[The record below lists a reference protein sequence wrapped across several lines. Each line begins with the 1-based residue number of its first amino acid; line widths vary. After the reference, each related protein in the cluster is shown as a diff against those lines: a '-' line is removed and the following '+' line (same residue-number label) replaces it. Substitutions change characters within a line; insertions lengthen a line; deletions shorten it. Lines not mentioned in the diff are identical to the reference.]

1 MVLLR
6 KLLTPNGT
14 LIVDAVH
21 TEDDYTLVLDDAGH
35 IFRYTTANFIYT
47 DNPDT
52 TINLSAIS
60 QFTFN
65 RILTTTSFAGQR
77 VLLLGGPDGV
87 LILQVM
93 NSTLQVTGILEIS
106 IASNL
111 LYGANNVQFIRT
123 AGVESL
129 RSGQVLIGSIL
140 NAQAT
145 ITGVSTANNTLTV
158 IAANN
163 LKVNDTVTLN
173 GLTTATEFNGQ
184 TVQIIAV
191 STAWFQ
197 VSTVPIGTYGIAAT
211 ITSVAASMGN
221 TAVYTGTIPGG
232 AGNAYVG
239 RMVTISGFLN
249 LQNNGTFTI
258 VGSTATTLTLNTTS
272 AISESAAPTATIDVA
287 ETGTATA
294 TNDGQTYETLISLS
308 NGVIIGTW
316 NSSKLKNQFV
326 NTGEILFDPNSQ
338 YTGYPL
344 PPANVTA
351 TSTITPQGTIVT
363 ISWAQ
368 QRPDLVTSYNVEYG
382 VDGITFSLLQSV
394 GSGSIQGISVQL
406 APGST
411 YYFRVQAF
419 SLDGTSNYSNVA
431 SITI

>member
-1 MVLLR
+1 
-6 KLLTPNGT
+6 
-14 LIVDAVH
+14 VDAVH
-21 TEDDYTLVLDDAGH
+21 TEDDYTLVLDAAGH
-35 IFRYTTANFIYT
+35 VFRYTTANFIYT

-52 TINLSAIS
+52 TINLSSIS
-60 QFTFN
+60 NFTFN
-65 RILTTTSFAGQR
+65 RILTTSSFAGQR
-77 VLLLGGPDGV
+77 VLLFGGPDGV
-87 LILQVM
+87 LLLQVA

-111 LYGANNVQFIRT
+111 LYGADNVQFVRT

-140 NAQAT
+140 NASAK
-145 ITGVSTANNTLTV
+145 ITGISTANNTLTM
-158 IAANN
+158 ICANN
-163 LKVNDTVTLN
+163 FQVNDTVTLN

-184 TVQIIAV
+184 TLQIIAV
-191 STAWFQ
+191 SSAWFQ
-197 VSTVPIGTYGIAAT
+197 VSIVPIGAYGIAAT
-211 ITSVAASMGN
+211 VTNAATSVGN

-239 RMVTISGFLN
+239 RMVTIQGFLTA
-249 LQNNGTFTI
+249 QNNGTFTI
-258 VGSTATTLTLNTTS
+258 SGSTATTLTLNTP
-272 AISESAAPTATIDVA
+272 AALNESAAATATIDVS

-344 PPANVTA
+344 PPASVTA

-363 ISWAQ
+363 VSWVQ
-368 QRPDLVTSYNVEYG
+368 QRPDLVTSYNVEYS
-382 VDGITFSLLQSV
+382 VDGINFVPLQSV
-394 GSGSIQGISVQL
+394 GSGSIQSINVQL

-411 YYFRVQAF
+411 YYFKVQAF
-419 SLDGTSNYSNVA
+419 SLDGNSNFSNVA